1 MFHILN
7 AVVSK
12 TCPHVVET
20 VTDAHS
26 DSGDKRIGQSVPF
39 AFSAFTWFS
48 KTNLATGVIVV
59 VVVAALW

>member
-1 MFHILN
+1 
-7 AVVSK
+7 
-12 TCPHVVET
+12 VVET